1 MAKRFVGTIHPGE
14 HILEDF
20 LKPMGLSVYQF
31 ANYMGVSQAHASELV
46 KGKRHVTP
54 IVALKLA
61 KVFGTSAELWLGLQ
75 MEYEMDAIRSKK
87 TALTKSTKAIPAS
100 LKKYAEERAG

>member
-1 MAKRFVGTIHPGE
+1 MAKQFMGSIHPGE

-20 LKPMGLSVYQF
+20 LKPMGLSIYQF
-31 ANYMGVSQAHASELV
+31 ANYMAVSQAHASELV

-75 MEYEMDAIRSKK
+75 MEYEMDSIRSKK
-87 TALTKSTKAIPAS
+87 AMLTKGTKSIPIS
-100 LKKYAEERAG
+100 IKRRAEERVV